1 MFEKGVRRPGD
12 SLPFTLNRMLY
23 NPNMTLKKLSL
34 LALAA
39 GIVAS
44 CQTPKPETSLQAAT
58 TVKPVLQDT
67 VDWQIDTLSTGF
79 IKYNYTSYYE
89 PFASSQIV
97 NVLEVDL
104 ASGKYDLVL
113 DNVFPEDSLS
123 AVAEAH
129 EPALA
134 AINGTYYELV
144 ENGQSSS
151 FFKAAHE
158 IKTSVTIPADH
169 RLFWKHEGAFY
180 YDAANKQMG
189 IAYGDNASYSQMP
202 YANIISGS
210 PMLIFDYNPVGET
223 FAKSQEKPLEQ
234 LDYEHPDRHQG
245 VRHPRTAIATLDK
258 GRVLLI
264 TVDGRHR
271 GKSEGMSAKEL
282 TQFIQKY
289 FNPAYALN
297 LDGGGSTTMWIKGEG
312 VINYPTDNKRFDH
325 YGQRRIR
332 NYIMVTTKEGNAS
345 SSTGR

>member
-1 MFEKGVRRPGD
+1 MI
-12 SLPFTLNRMLY
+12 
-23 NPNMTLKKLSL
+23 LKKLSF

-39 GIVAS
+39 GILAA
-44 CQTPKPETSLQAAT
+44 CQPTKPEAALRAAT

-67 VDWQIDTLSTGF
+67 VGWKIDTLSPGF
-79 IKYNYTSYYE
+79 IKYNYTRYYE
-89 PFASSQIV
+89 PYTSAQIV
-97 NVLEVDL
+97 HVLEVDL
-104 ASGKYDLVL
+104 ASGRYDLVL

-151 FFKAAHE
+151 FFKADHE
-158 IKTSVTIPADH
+158 IKTSVTVPPDH
-169 RLFWKHEGAFY
+169 KLFWKHEGAFY
-180 YDAANKQMG
+180 YDGGKKQMG
-189 IAYGDNASYSQMP
+189 IAYGDNASYTQMP

-210 PMLIFDYNPVGET
+210 PMLIYEYKPVGEI
-223 FAKSQEKPLEQ
+223 FAQSQDKPLEQ

-245 VRHPRTAIATLDK
+245 VRHPRTAIATVDK
-258 GRVLLI
+258 SRVLLI
-264 TVDGRHR
+264 TVDGRHA
-271 GKSEGMSAKEL
+271 GKSAGMSAKEL

-289 FNPAYALN
+289 FDPAYALN

-312 VINYPTDNKRFDH
+312 VVNYPTDNKRFDH

-332 NYIMVTTKEGNAS
+332 NYIMVTEKSANAAS
-345 SSTGR
+345 AAGK